1 MNQIDFPE
9 SQTDGES
16 TRHEVEALQAY
27 GLRWSVLAAWKDALV
42 LRRVPLPDHPEV
54 ALERARIKLA
64 SGCFSACDVACDL
77 SAVEASLTTADSSTD
92 HNWVEF
98 WLDLLGH
105 AMGESAAAEQ
115 VLRIPAVR
123 FRYQNCGI
131 AGCACAG

>member
-1 MNQIDFPE
+1 MTSTAETPLKDAEVQHEID
-9 SQTDGES
+9 
-16 TRHEVEALQAY
+16 ALRVY
-27 GLRWSVLAAWKDALV
+27 GLRWSVLAAWKDALA
-42 LRRVPLPDHPEV
+42 LRRVALTGDPE
-54 ALERARIKLA
+54 ARLERARIKLA

-98 WLDLLGH
+98 WIELLGH
-105 AMGESAAAEQ
+105 SMKDPAATEQ

-131 AGCACAG
+131 AGCACET